1 MTVSPKTPRPIL
13 RRRVVHAGWAL
24 VALAFLTFF
33 LLDLRLDYVQLQ
45 TPCGGE
51 NCNYLAISTA
61 EVTVLNAWGVPIQV
75 YATAMTGLSVIYVA
89 VYWLLGGLIL
99 WRQTNS
105 RIGPLVSL
113 AILAIPIATVADSD
127 NVAANFEGLL
137 IPALFLSLLG
147 NTFLLMFIFLFP
159 SGHFV
164 PRWAP
169 LHLIATI
176 SLFAVYNL
184 DLNGILPLSPA
195 ALQFVLATVVSLL
208 ALACGFQ
215 IYRYL
220 RVSTPIERLQTK
232 WTLIGF
238 FFLLLSFTLWL
249 AFFGGGLQFQPGET
263 RLLASVGGWLGVMMT
278 GLALPIALTFAI
290 LQHRLWDI
298 DLVIRRTLIY
308 SILTAA
314 LSLVFFGVVVV
325 LQALFDTVIGDRQNE
340 LVTVLSTLTVAALFT
355 PLRSRVQT
363 LIDRRFFRQRYNT
376 ENVLAAFG
384 STLKNEVDL
393 NELHS
398 SILEV
403 VEETMQPAS
412 ISLWL
417 REREK

>member
-1 MTVSPKTPRPIL
+1 
-13 RRRVVHAGWAL
+13 
-24 VALAFLTFF
+24 
-33 LLDLRLDYVQLQ
+33 
-45 TPCGGE
+45 
-51 NCNYLAISTA
+51 
-61 EVTVLNAWGVPIQV
+61 
-75 YATAMTGLSVIYVA
+75 
-89 VYWLLGGLIL
+89 
-99 WRQTNS
+99 
-105 RIGPLVSL
+105 
-113 AILAIPIATVADSD
+113 
-127 NVAANFEGLL
+127 
-137 IPALFLSLLG
+137 
-147 NTFLLMFIFLFP
+147 
-159 SGHFV
+159 
-164 PRWAP
+164 
-169 LHLIATI
+169 
-176 SLFAVYNL
+176 
-184 DLNGILPLSPA
+184 
-195 ALQFVLATVVSLL
+195 
-208 ALACGFQ
+208 
-215 IYRYL
+215 
-220 RVSTPIERLQTK
+220 
-232 WTLIGF
+232 
-238 FFLLLSFTLWL
+238 
-249 AFFGGGLQFQPGET
+249 
-263 RLLASVGGWLGVMMT
+263 MMT